1 MWADMSE
8 IITVNLPSQP
18 ARVQRGGEG
27 PPLLLLHSEANTSAW
42 SEFHERLAANFEVF
56 APIHPGFGGEETPDW
71 LVDMTDLAF
80 HYKDLLKH
88 LEVDHPIVVGTSI
101 GAWIAS
107 DLAIHFS
114 SLIKGLVL
122 FGPMGLRPTE
132 PLPDLFIMQLPEAFS
147 YLANSLDGSQV
158 DPMTGDADLATAVWT
173 DLATQARLMWKRSY
187 DPRLAMRAHHAD
199 CPIMVAVGDQ
209 DRLTPSSYAERYAEL
224 FDASFTTSAGAGHLV
239 PLDEPAAA
247 AALVNSFYLTLEK

>member
-1 MWADMSE
+1 MSE
-8 IITVNLPSQP
+8 IFSIDLPSQP
-18 ARVQRGGEG
+18 ARVQHGGEG

-71 LVDMTDLAF
+71 LVDMSDLAF
-80 HYKDLLKH
+80 HYKDLLKC
-88 LEVDHPIVVGTSI
+88 LELDRPLVVGTSI

-114 SLIKGLVL
+114 SLIKGMVL
-122 FGPMGLRPTE
+122 FGPIGLRSPE
-132 PLPDLFIMQLPEAFS
+132 PLPDLFIKQLPEVLE

-158 DPMTGDADLATAVWT
+158 DPMTGDAELATAVWT
-173 DLATQARLMWKRSY
+173 DLATQARLMWKRNY
-187 DPRLAMRAHHAD
+187 DPRLRGRAHHAD

-209 DRLTPSSYAERYAEL
+209 DRLTPLSYAETYAEL
-224 FDASFTTSAGAGHLV
+224 FDAPLTTIAGAGHLV
-239 PLDEPAAA
+239 PLDDPAAA
-247 AALVNSFYLTLEK
+247 SALVNSFYLTLEK

>member
-1 MWADMSE
+1 MSE
-8 IITVNLPSQP
+8 IFSIDLPSQP
-18 ARVQRGGEG
+18 ARVQHGGEG

-71 LVDMTDLAF
+71 LVDMSDLAF
-80 HYKDLLKH
+80 HYKDLLKC
-88 LEVDHPIVVGTSI
+88 LELDRPLVVGTSI

-114 SLIKGLVL
+114 SLIKGMVL
-122 FGPMGLRPTE
+122 FGPIGLRSPE
-132 PLPDLFIMQLPEAFS
+132 PLPDLFIKQLPEVLE

-158 DPMTGDADLATAVWT
+158 DPMTGDAEMATAVWT
-173 DLATQARLMWKRSY
+173 DLATQARLMWKRNY
-187 DPRLAMRAHHAD
+187 DPRLQGRAHHAD

-209 DRLTPSSYAERYAEL
+209 DRLTPLSYAETYAEL
-224 FDASFTTSAGAGHLV
+224 FDAPLTTIAGAGHLV
-239 PLDEPAAA
+239 PLDDPAAA